1 MYQTTIGA
9 EELIVA
15 IEIPLAARDTRVAY
29 VKFQILERPSVG
41 VAAVATIRD
50 GRFVGAP
57 SVVVGA
63 VDEVARRVE
72 TSQLA
77 GASPKDPRALDA
89 LAEAARAAVEPVA
102 DLAGKAEDKRHLG

>member
-57 SVVVGA
+57 VFVVGA
-63 VDEVARRVE
+63 ADEVPRRVRTDE
-72 TSQLA
+72 LS
-77 GASPKDPRALDA
+77 GADVRDAAMRDA
-89 LAEAARAAVEPVA
+89 LAQAARNAVEPVA
-102 DLAGKAEDKRHLG
+102 DLAGGVEYKRHL